1 MSERYSYK
9 IENHNLIFHNEI
21 KKAEDMK
28 DKL

>member
-9 IENHNLIFHNEI
+9 TENYNLIFQNDI